1 MKSLNFHHQASGHCV
16 RDATYPFASLEPEP
30 YGTAV
35 PKVTIKAGHV
45 RPLWAGHP
53 WVYAQAVQHIEG
65 GATPGDEVDVVDPR
79 GQWLG
84 RGLYSPD
91 TAIPVRIFTRNK
103 NQSFT
108 VQLLEQRL
116 TEAITRRRGLG
127 LPSPRTNAFR
137 VVNGEGDELPGLI
150 VDKFGDTVV
159 VQLTTVGIK
168 LREHLVFDAIEHLL
182 RPSCIIDRSSLRLAQ
197 TEKVTSTRG
206 VVRGNAATTALSFHE
221 RAFEYEIP
229 LELSQKTGY
238 YLDQRSLRGR
248 IEQMSQGRSVYDVF
262 SYVGSFSLAAARGKA
277 SKVTAVDSSPIA
289 LEVAAQVAARNGLAN
304 AITYENKDAFEALKL
319 AGRTGGYDIV
329 ICDPPKLAPSRSSRD
344 RAQPYM
350 RQIAAAGCQ
359 AVTKGGY
366 LVLCSCSAAL
376 GLTELTRALAL
387 GARDVNVAPRV
398 LERWFQGADHPV
410 MAAFP
415 EGLYLSAVIAEIS
428 SMG

>member
-1 MKSLNFHHQASGHCV
+1 M
-16 RDATYPFASLEPEP
+16 
-30 YGTAV
+30 

-53 WVYAQAVQHIEG
+53 WIYAQAVQQIEG

-91 TAIPVRIFTRNK
+91 TAIPVRLFTRNK
-103 NQSFT
+103 NQNFT
-108 VQLLEQRL
+108 QSLIEQRIAA
-116 TEAITRRRGLG
+116 AIVRRKSLG

-150 VDKFGDTVV
+150 VDQFGDTVV
-159 VQLTTVGIK
+159 VQLTTVGVK
-168 LREHLVFDAIEHLL
+168 LRELLVFDAIERLL
-182 RPSCIIDRSSLRLAQ
+182 RPNCIVDRSSLRLAQ
-197 TEKVTSTRG
+197 TEKIVSNRG
-206 VVRGNAATTALSFHE
+206 LVRGNSVDALTFLE
-221 RAFEYEIP
+221 RAFEFEIP
-229 LELSQKTGY
+229 LDLSQKTGY

-248 IEQMSQGRSVYDVF
+248 IEQMAKGRSVFDVF
-262 SYVGSFSLAAARGKA
+262 SYVGSFSLAAARGGA
-277 SKVTAVDSSPIA
+277 TKVTGVDSSPIA
-289 LEVAAQVAARNGLAN
+289 LEIAAQIASRNGLSRS
-304 AITYENKDAFEALKL
+304 ITYANDDAFDALRF
-319 AGRTGGYDIV
+319 AGRNGGYDIV

-359 AVTKGGY
+359 AVVKGGS
-366 LVLCSCSAAL
+366 LVLCSCSAAI

-398 LERWFQGADHPV
+398 LERWFQGPDHPV

-428 SMG
+428 SMN